1 MQLPASSANV
11 PTTARPK
18 IVIPDIVDRTIP
30 EEIIPQDG
38 AGEGPKLPK
47 FTQKDVSGASLLV
60 KMGQANSKGAVSKK
74 DVMTFENHI
83 RFDFII
89 SKHPIIV
96 QGPNRLRY
104 IRIDGRCGPEFMEVA
119 VSDFIRTYE
128 QWLPLDEFNNCECTR
143 HMWISAFLI
152 RQAAVI
158 RSMAAGTRREGG
170 GGAKRQRGDKDSDGS
185 VKRAKQDFTVR
196 VRGSVA
202 VQAFRLYT
210 GLRDFGD
217 LVKWVDSKAK
227 PKGRRIALL
236 ARYKCTLEGEQAED
250 IGVEAGQMFEGEL
263 FDQDS
268 WDSQVENFR
277 LVAPTAM
284 VLLIEVCLVREGEAA
299 GSELDLDAIVG
310 AVASEVVS
318 LFSFARNYVWALMQ
332 CSRGGGYTLSRK
344 ARNWQ

>member
-1 MQLPASSANV
+1 
-11 PTTARPK
+11 
-18 IVIPDIVDRTIP
+18 
-30 EEIIPQDG
+30 
-38 AGEGPKLPK
+38 
-47 FTQKDVSGASLLV
+47 
-60 KMGQANSKGAVSKK
+60 
-74 DVMTFENHI
+74 MTFENHI

-185 VKRAKQDFTVR
+185 VKRAKRDFTVR

-250 IGVEAGQMFEGEL
+250 IGVEAGQMFDGEL

-268 WDSQVENFR
+268 WDSQVENVR
-277 LVAPTAM
+277 LVSPTAM
-284 VLLIEVCLVREGEAA
+284 VLIIEVCLGREGEAA

-310 AVASEVVS
+310 AAASEVVS
-318 LFSFARNYVWALMQ
+318 LFSFARNYVVWALMR

-344 ARNWQ
+344 ARDWQ